1 MFGERVK
8 LIKGSN
14 KKNQKF
20 FCPTSGTDFS
30 RQIPT
35 SGMSGSVG
43 KCQEMSGKVSGK
55 VSGNVGKCREMS
67 VPLVGGTYIG
77 TLWSVW

>member
-35 SGMSGSVG
+35 AGNCREMSGSVG
-43 KCQEMSGKVSGK
+43 KCREMSGK

-67 VPLVGGTYIG
+67 VPLVGGDLIG
-77 TLWSVW
+77 DFAV

>member
-35 SGMSGSVG
+35 AGNCREMSGSVG
-43 KCQEMSGKVSGK
+43 KCREMSGNEKNPFSAF
-55 VSGNVGKCREMS
+55 SFELNVMALLS
-67 VPLVGGTYIG
+67 
-77 TLWSVW
+77 